1 MSKNKTVEQSEEK
14 PILTIIQEI
23 KDGQL
28 IPETID
34 KELRQQCVEVFLAEG
49 YSVPQIAQILK
60 KCDKTIR
67 RDITEIRERNSLTPN
82 IELAKKL
89 IGEMVT
95 YARIH
100 REHLMRMSRTKE
112 TSVSEKAQ
120 AEYYAHRVEMELID
134 KLQTLGYLPLKPKT
148 IVGDFSYSMNV
159 NDEKSIDDLKMQL
172 IEIERL
178 ALEQGG
184 LAPEL
189 EIEVNRLKKRIEKVE
204 IEKDILKITNQNNKE
219 EEHD

>member
-1 MSKNKTVEQSEEK
+1 MSEDKTIKQSEEK
-14 PILTIIQEI
+14 PILMVIQEI

-28 IPETID
+28 IPEMID
-34 KELRQQCVEVFLAEG
+34 KDLRQQCVEVFLAEG

-67 RDITEIRERNSLTPN
+67 RDITEIRERNTLSPN

-89 IGEMVT
+89 IGEIVT

-112 TSVSEKAQ
+112 ASVSEKAQ
-120 AEYYAHRVEMELID
+120 AEYYAHRVEMELVD

-148 IVGDFSYSMNV
+148 IVGDFNCNMNV
-159 NDEKSIDDLKMQL
+159 NDEKSIVDLKMQL
-172 IEIERL
+172 VEIEKL
-178 ALEQGG
+178 ALEQGNF
-184 LAPEL
+184 APEL
-189 EIEVNRLKKRIEKVE
+189 EIEVRRLKKRIEKVE
-204 IEKDILKITNQNNKE
+204 IESDILKITNQNNKE